1 MTEEPGDQGREVGEV
16 SPRASPPANTSLR
29 ERWLTLARVV
39 WVAVALLTV
48 GVFVLSIPSEFA
60 RLQSP
65 CTDTVSCSWLLRL
78 TAENVRELRE
88 LGVSVNFFAAYLVS
102 LEAAFTVAPIAVGA
116 IIFWRRPDDR
126 MTFLVSLVLLM
137 YWAGITFPY
146 HLLELPRLWEAL
158 SAVVALIG
166 VAAILLFMYV
176 FPDGHFVPR
185 WARWLALV
193 SIAVF
198 APTILFPYS
207 LLSLWRHPLLNAFVS
222 AAVFGAIVLVQ
233 AYRYKRVSDATQRQ
247 QTKWVVLG
255 IVAAAVGYCMFP
267 VLNLLQ
273 GGVLVSLLGYTAA
286 LLLLVLLMLSIV
298 VAVLR
303 YRLYD
308 IDLIINRTLV
318 YGTLTAL
325 LVAVYVGSVVSLQAA
340 LRGLTGQES
349 QLAIV
354 ASTLLIAA
362 LFNPLRRRTQAFV
375 DRRFYRSKYDAAKT
389 LSAFNARLR
398 DETDLDAL
406 NAELVEVVRE
416 TMQPAHVTLW
426 LRPEAAS
433 NEDVPATPGGALVRR
448 LVGG

>member
-1 MTEEPGDQGREVGEV
+1 MTEEP

-29 ERWLTLARVV
+29 ERWLTLARFV

-48 GVFVLSIPSEFA
+48 GVFVSSIPSEFA

-78 TAENVRELRE
+78 TAENARELRE

-207 LLSLWRHPLLNAFVS
+207 LLSLWRHPLLNALVS

-308 IDLIINRTLV
+308 IDLIITRTLV

-340 LRGLTGQES
+340 LRALTGQES

-406 NAELVEVVRE
+406 NAELVGVVRE

-433 NEDVPATPGGALVRR
+433 NESVPT
-448 LVGG
+448 

>member
-1 MTEEPGDQGREVGEV
+1 M

-29 ERWLTLARVV
+29 KRWLTLARVV

-48 GVFVLSIPSEFA
+48 GVFALSIPSEFA

-78 TAENVRELRE
+78 TAENARELRE
-88 LGVSVNFFAAYLVS
+88 LGVSVNIFAAYLVS

-198 APTILFPYS
+198 APSILFPYS
-207 LLSLWRHPLLNAFVS
+207 LLSLWRHPLLNALVS

-233 AYRYKRVSDATQRQ
+233 AYRYRRVSDATQRQ

-286 LLLLVLLMLSIV
+286 LLLLALLMLSIV

-340 LRGLTGQES
+340 LRALTGQES

-406 NAELVEVVRE
+406 NAELVGVVRE

-433 NEDVPATPGGALVRR
+433 NEDLPA
-448 LVGG
+448 

>member
-1 MTEEPGDQGREVGEV
+1 MIEEP

-29 ERWLTLARVV
+29 ERWLTLARFV
-39 WVAVALLTV
+39 WAAVALLTV
-48 GVFVLSIPSEFA
+48 GVFVSSIPSEFA

-78 TAENVRELRE
+78 TAENARELRE

-207 LLSLWRHPLLNAFVS
+207 LLSLWRHPLLNALVS

-340 LRGLTGQES
+340 LRALTGQES

-406 NAELVEVVRE
+406 NAELVGVVRE

-433 NEDVPATPGGALVRR
+433 NESVPT
-448 LVGG
+448 

>member
-1 MTEEPGDQGREVGEV
+1 MTEEP

-48 GVFVLSIPSEFA
+48 GVFISSIPSEFA

-78 TAENVRELRE
+78 TAENARELRE

-207 LLSLWRHPLLNAFVS
+207 LLSLWRHPLLNALVS

-340 LRGLTGQES
+340 LRALTGQES

-406 NAELVEVVRE
+406 NAELVGVVRE

-433 NEDVPATPGGALVRR
+433 NEDVPA
-448 LVGG
+448 

>member
-1 MTEEPGDQGREVGEV
+1 MTEEP

-29 ERWLTLARVV
+29 ERWLTLARFV
-39 WVAVALLTV
+39 WAAVALLTV
-48 GVFVLSIPSEFA
+48 GVFVSSIPSEFA

-78 TAENVRELRE
+78 TAENARELRE
-88 LGVSVNFFAAYLVS
+88 LGVSVNFFAAHLVS

-126 MTFLVSLVLLM
+126 MTFLVALVLLM

-207 LLSLWRHPLLNAFVS
+207 LLSLWRHPLLNALVS

-340 LRGLTGQES
+340 LRALTGQES

-406 NAELVEVVRE
+406 NAELVEVVSE

-433 NEDVPATPGGALVRR
+433 SEDVFA
-448 LVGG
+448 

>member
-1 MTEEPGDQGREVGEV
+1 M
-16 SPRASPPANTSLR
+16 SHRASPPANTSLR

-78 TAENVRELRE
+78 TAENARELRE
-88 LGVSVNFFAAYLVS
+88 LGVSVNIFAAYLVS

-166 VAAILLFMYV
+166 VAAIILFMYV

-198 APTILFPYS
+198 APSILFPYS
-207 LLSLWRHPLLNAFVS
+207 LLSLWRHPLLNALVS

-318 YGTLTAL
+318 YGTLTTL

-340 LRGLTGQES
+340 LRALTGQES

-406 NAELVEVVRE
+406 NAELVGVVRE

-433 NEDVPATPGGALVRR
+433 NEDVPA
-448 LVGG
+448 

>member
-1 MTEEPGDQGREVGEV
+1 MIEEP

-29 ERWLTLARVV
+29 ERWLTLARFV

-48 GVFVLSIPSEFA
+48 GVFALSIPSEFA

-78 TAENVRELRE
+78 TAENARELRE

-207 LLSLWRHPLLNAFVS
+207 LLSLWRHPLLNALVS

-340 LRGLTGQES
+340 LRALTGQES

-406 NAELVEVVRE
+406 NAELVGVVRE

-433 NEDVPATPGGALVRR
+433 NESVPT
-448 LVGG
+448 

>member
-1 MTEEPGDQGREVGEV
+1 MTEEPGDQGREVGEM

-29 ERWLTLARVV
+29 ERWLTLARFV

-48 GVFVLSIPSEFA
+48 GVFVSSIPSEFA

-78 TAENVRELRE
+78 TAENARELRD

-207 LLSLWRHPLLNAFVS
+207 LLSLWRHPLLNALVS

-340 LRGLTGQES
+340 LRALTGQES

-406 NAELVEVVRE
+406 NAELVGVVRE

-433 NEDVPATPGGALVRR
+433 NESVPT
-448 LVGG
+448 

>member
-1 MTEEPGDQGREVGEV
+1 MTEEPGDQGREVGEM

-78 TAENVRELRE
+78 TAENARELRE

-198 APTILFPYS
+198 APSILFPYS
-207 LLSLWRHPLLNAFVS
+207 LLSLWRHPLLNALVS

-433 NEDVPATPGGALVRR
+433 NESVPT
-448 LVGG
+448 